1 MTLVKTIAVT
11 GATGFLG
18 RSVAARL
25 CSSGF
30 AVRGLTRVPTGVRPD
45 GCLEVR
51 GFDLLDQKSC
61 EAGVAGCDGVVHLAA
76 HIPADKNASD
86 QAARCMEVN
95 ALGTLTLLQ
104 AVEKR
109 GIPFFVFMSLGNGY
123 TPRSGLRR
131 EDDPIFPSGHGS
143 FYLASK
149 LCAEIWVQHFA
160 ECRGLAA
167 AILRPSS
174 VYGPGMPP
182 AGLIPN
188 LVERLSRKAPAT
200 LRDGGRYAADFV
212 YCDDVAAATQVVLAR
227 QIRGVFNVGS
237 GEVTSAL
244 AVARL
249 VLGLVGGD
257 ESLLHV
263 EASVPGSAAPGFAG
277 LDTSR
282 MRTLLGILPT
292 PLEVGL
298 RSYLDWVSSGAGD
311 R

>member
-1 MTLVKTIAVT
+1 MAKTIAVT
-11 GATGFLG
+11 GATGFIG
-18 RSVAARL
+18 HRVVAKL

-30 AVRGLTRVPTGVRPD
+30 AVRGLTRVQTGVRPE
-45 GCLEVR
+45 GRMEVR
-51 GFDLLDQKSC
+51 GLDLLDQKSC

-76 HIPADKNASD
+76 HIPADMIAPD

-95 ALGTLTLLQ
+95 ALGTLTLLR
-104 AVEKR
+104 AVEKQ
-109 GIPFFVFMSLGNGY
+109 GVPFFVFMSSGNGY
-123 TPRSGLRR
+123 TRRSGLRR
-131 EDDPIFPSGHGS
+131 EDDPILPTGNGS

-167 AILRPSS
+167 AVLRPSS
-174 VYGPGMPP
+174 IYGPGMRR

-188 LVERLSRKAPAT
+188 LVGRLSRKVPAT
-200 LRDGGRYAADFV
+200 VHDGGRYAADFV
-212 YCDDVAAATQVVLAR
+212 YCDDVVAATQVVVKR
-227 QIRGVFNVGS
+227 QMRGVFNVGS

-257 ESLLHV
+257 ESLLGV
-263 EASVPGSAAPGFAG
+263 EPCLPGSAAPGFSG

-282 MRTLLGILPT
+282 MRTLLGIVPT
-292 PLEVGL
+292 PLKVGL
-298 RSYLDWVSSGAGD
+298 NAYLGWVLSGAGD